1 MKKRNNKH
9 EKRLRMLILAVVVCT
24 FILGASTYAWFIGM
38 RTVNVSSFDVSIATT
53 ESLMLSIDGKTW
65 TDNLVINSENY
76 NTAAYVGNTNSWG
89 GEDGLIPMSSIGK
102 IDTAASRMILFE
114 KGSFTASD
122 GGYRLMASQ
131 VQNGVDDAGEADGYV
146 AFDLFIRNLSG
157 NEYYEEVDFL
167 NEEAIYLTPG
177 SAVKVS
183 GAGADKEKTG
193 IENSVRVAFM
203 QIGRVKSD
211 AAEGDI
217 TGITCA
223 GGRNALKICDDRS
236 ATIWEPNDTQHVEN
250 AINWYN
256 TACKKRNGAD
266 LNANGAYTA
275 EACNTVANGTHYPTY
290 AVAGVIDNTSS
301 VDNYDGLEYNGYKG
315 SNATAEEVK
324 ASTAVVANK
333 LYNVNTFTD
342 SEKNLQGTAR
352 PEFIRL
358 APNSITKVRV
368 YIWLE
373 GQDVDNYDFAQLGRQ
388 ISVNFGFTK
397 ERFYGEDIDYEGPEL
412 PEDVQKDM
420 ITQAYTERNVDA
432 GGVGFIS
439 DSYVTFADDNFS
451 IPSWITSFS
460 FMDGDVRVL
469 ASKSELDQ
477 QWSFT
482 DID

>member
-1 MKKRNNKH
+1 
-9 EKRLRMLILAVVVCT
+9 
-24 FILGASTYAWFIGM
+24 
-38 RTVNVSSFDVSIATT
+38 
-53 ESLMLSIDGKTW
+53 
-65 TDNLVINSENY
+65 
-76 NTAAYVGNTNSWG
+76 
-89 GEDGLIPMSSIGK
+89 
-102 IDTAASRMILFE
+102 
-114 KGSFTASD
+114 
-122 GGYRLMASQ
+122 MASQ

-183 GAGADKEKTG
+183 GAGKKKKKTG

-266 LNANGAYTA
+266 LNADGAYNTA

-301 VDNYDGLEYNGYKG
+301 VDNYDGEKYNGYKG
-315 SNATAEEVK
+315 SNATKEEVE

-333 LYNVNTFTD
+333 LYDVDTFTD

-420 ITQAYTERNVDA
+420 ITQAYTKRGDTVK
-432 GGVGFIS
+432 FIS
-439 DSYVTFADDNFS
+439 DSYVTFAENNFS

>member
-1 MKKRNNKH
+1 M
-9 EKRLRMLILAVVVCT
+9 
-24 FILGASTYAWFIGM
+24 
-38 RTVNVSSFDVSIATT
+38 
-53 ESLMLSIDGKTW
+53 
-65 TDNLVINSENY
+65 
-76 NTAAYVGNTNSWG
+76 
-89 GEDGLIPMSSIGK
+89 
-102 IDTAASRMILFE
+102 
-114 KGSFTASD
+114 
-122 GGYRLMASQ
+122 
-131 VQNGVDDAGEADGYV
+131 
-146 AFDLFIRNLSG
+146 
-157 NEYYEEVDFL
+157 
-167 NEEAIYLTPG
+167 
-177 SAVKVS
+177 
-183 GAGADKEKTG
+183 
-193 IENSVRVAFM
+193 
-203 QIGRVKSD
+203 
-211 AAEGDI
+211 
-217 TGITCA
+217 
-223 GGRNALKICDDRS
+223 
-236 ATIWEPNDTQHVEN
+236 
-250 AINWYN
+250 
-256 TACKKRNGAD
+256 
-266 LNANGAYTA
+266 NANGAYTA
-275 EACNTVANGTHYPTY
+275 EACNTVANGTAYPTY

-301 VDNYDGLEYNGYKG
+301 VDNYDGIEYNGYEG
-315 SNATAEEVK
+315 SNATKEEVK

-333 LYNVNTFTD
+333 LYAVDTFTD

>member
-65 TDNLVINSENY
+65 TDNLEINSENY
-76 NTAAYVGNTNSWG
+76 NTAAYAGNTNSWG

-223 GGRNALKICDDRS
+223 DGGNALGICADRD
-236 ATIWEPNDTQHVEN
+236 ATIWEPNDTQHVQN

-256 TACKKRNGAD
+256 TACKKRTGAD
-266 LNANGAYTA
+266 LTAEDAYTA
-275 EACNTVANGTHYPTY
+275 EACATVANGTHYPTY
-290 AVAGVIDNTSS
+290 AVSGVINYTDN
-301 VDNYDGLEYNGYKG
+301 VDNYDGTEYNGYTG
-315 SNATAEEVK
+315 SISADAATG
-324 ASTAVVANK
+324 K
-333 LYNVNTFTD
+333 LVGVNTFTD

-373 GQDVDNYDFAQLGRQ
+373 GQDVDNYDFAQLGKQ

-397 ERFYGEDIDYEGPEL
+397 ERFYGEDIDYTGPEL
-412 PEDVQKDM
+412 PDDVQKDM
-420 ITQAYTERNVDA
+420 VTQAYTERNTDD
-432 GGVGFIS
+432 GGVDFIS
-439 DSYVTFADDNFS
+439 DSYVTYADGNFS

-469 ASKSELDQ
+469 ASKSDLDQ

>member
-65 TDNLVINSENY
+65 TENLEINGENY

-157 NEYYEEVDFL
+157 NEYYKEVDFL

-177 SAVKVS
+177 SSVKVS

-203 QIGRVKSD
+203 QIGRVKAD

-217 TGITCA
+217 TAITCK
-223 GGRNALKICDDRS
+223 GGNNALGICADRS

-275 EACNTVANGTHYPTY
+275 EACNTVANGTAYPTY

-301 VDNYDGLEYNGYKG
+301 VDNYDGEKYNGYKG

-333 LYNVNTFTD
+333 LYNVDTFTD

-352 PEFIRL
+352 PKFISL

>member
-1 MKKRNNKH
+1 MTKRNNKH

-65 TDNLVINSENY
+65 TENLTINGENY
-76 NTAAYVGNTNSWG
+76 NTAAYTGNTNSWG

-131 VQNGVDDAGEADGYV
+131 VKNGAADGGEADGYV
-146 AFDLFIRNLSG
+146 AFDLFIRNMSG

-177 SAVKVS
+177 SSVKVS

-211 AAEGDI
+211 ATEGDI
-217 TGITCA
+217 TGITCTDEGA
-223 GGRNALKICDDRS
+223 VLGICADRD
-236 ATIWEPNDTQHVEN
+236 ATIWEPNDTQHVDN
-250 AINWYN
+250 AISWYN
-256 TACKKRNGAD
+256 TACKKRTGATLTAD
-266 LNANGAYTA
+266 DAYTD
-275 EACNTVANGTHYPTY
+275 EACTAVVNGTYSKTY
-290 AVAGVIDNTSS
+290 AVSGVIDHTDN
-301 VDNYDGLEYNGYKG
+301 VDNYDGTEYNGYTG
-315 SNATAEEVK
+315 SIASDATDG
-324 ASTAVVANK
+324 K
-333 LYNVNTFTD
+333 LVGVDTFTD
-342 SEKNLQGTAR
+342 SEKNLQSTAR

-412 PEDVQKDM
+412 PDDVQKDM
-420 ITQAYTERNVDA
+420 ATQAYSAEDTVE
-432 GGVGFIS
+432 FIS
-439 DSYVTFADDNFS
+439 DSYVTYADGNFS
-451 IPSWITSFS
+451 IPSWITTFS
-460 FMDGDVRVL
+460 FKDGDKRVL
-469 ASKSELDQ
+469 ATKGVDT
-477 QWSFT
+477 WTFT

>member
-65 TDNLVINSENY
+65 TENLEINGENY

-203 QIGRVKSD
+203 QIGRVKAD

-217 TGITCA
+217 TAITCK
-223 GGRNALKICDDRS
+223 GGNNALGICADRS

-275 EACNTVANGTHYPTY
+275 EACNTVANGTAYPTY

-301 VDNYDGLEYNGYKG
+301 VDNYDGEKYNGYKG

-333 LYNVNTFTD
+333 LYNVDTFTD

-352 PEFIRL
+352 PKFISL

-432 GGVGFIS
+432 GGVDFIS